1 MDPQNPTPA
10 ETTPATATPAPGAP
24 APAAVPASTPAPAKF
39 SPEQQEEVNRIV
51 QQRLA
56 DDRQR
61 RAAPAAPAAPPSGD
75 GGGKPKPEQP
85 LTEEA
90 VLDLFARQRAFSTAL
105 TGYQIEPPKLARMEA
120 AFRAERPADAATW
133 AQSYIADMGFPKAMQ
148 QPTTPAPAATPAS
161 PEPLK
166 PPAAAPAAP
175 SPHTVPTANGLPDI
189 FNMNPPQF
197 GQFVQTGQLRSTLE
211 KMWAIGATQ
220 QGAPRRPTLPQNK

>member
-10 ETTPATATPAPGAP
+10 ETTPATPAPGAP
-24 APAAVPASTPAPAKF
+24 APAAVPTSTPAPAKF

-90 VLDLFARQRAFSTAL
+90 VLGLMARERAFTHASA
-105 TGYQIEPPKLARMEA
+105 GYQISPQQLSRMEG
-120 AFRAERPADAATW
+120 AFRAEKPADAATW
-133 AQSYIADMGFPKAMQ
+133 TQSYIADMGFQKAMQ
-148 QPTTPAPAATPAS
+148 QPTTPAPAVTPAS
-161 PEPLK
+161 PESPK

-189 FNMNPPQF
+189 FNMNPPQL

-220 QGAPRRPTLPQNK
+220 MGAPRRPTLPQNK